1 MKYGKSIR
9 VYLADGIA
17 TGIKHAEIVN
27 WTGQAISCPRKRV
40 NELKE
45 WPESKSPGV
54 YFLLGE
60 DPERNIPMVYIG
72 ESENVYDR
80 LTSHT
85 AKKEFWRE
93 VVFFTNKDENLTKA
107 HIRYLE
113 SRLVQHANKVGRSQI
128 ENGNAPQLP
137 TIPRSDR
144 DAMEEFMDNIQVL
157 MGVLGHRF
165 LEPIYSLNIQSIV
178 NSKALDQTADIPLNL
193 NYRKLTA
200 QALLTDEGVVVLKG
214 SEALDQIKE
223 TLTPGYKKIKQDL
236 IDSGGLTKS
245 GDKLILQVD
254 YLFNSPSAAAGILI
268 GQASNGRVLWK
279 DASGRTIAQIEEEGT
294 T

>member
-1 MKYGKSIR
+1 MSYGKSIR

-27 WTGQAISCPRKRV
+27 WTGQAISCPRKRI

-60 DPERNIPMVYIG
+60 DVERDMPLIYIG
-72 ESENVYDR
+72 ESENVYER
-80 LTSHT
+80 IAIHSV
-85 AKKEFWRE
+85 KKEFWRE

-113 SRLVQHANKVGRSQI
+113 SRLVQHTNQVNRAQM
-128 ENGNAPQLP
+128 ENGNSPQLP

-144 DAMEEFMDNIQVL
+144 DAMEEFMANIRVL

-165 LEPIYSLNIQSIV
+165 LEPIYSDTNNAS
-178 NSKALDQTADIPLNL
+178 SESTALVKTNDISLTL

-200 QALLTDEGVVVLKG
+200 NALLTDEGVVVLKG
-214 SEALDQIKE
+214 SEASGDMNKALS
-223 TLTPGYKKIKQDL
+223 PGYKKIKQNL
-236 IDSGGLTKS
+236 LDSG
-245 GDKLILQVD
+245 KLMPRGGKFILEVD
-254 YLFNSPSAAAGILI
+254 YLFNSPSAAAAVLI
-268 GQASNGRVLWK
+268 GRASNGRVLWK
-279 DASGRTIAQIEEEGT
+279 NDLGQTIAQIEEAVHT
-294 T
+294 

>member
-1 MKYGKSIR
+1 MYYGKSIR

-27 WTGQAISCPRKRV
+27 WTGQAISCPRKRIS
-40 NELKE
+40 ELKE

-60 DPERNIPMVYIG
+60 DLEYDIPLIYIG
-72 ESENVYDR
+72 ESENVHER
-80 LTSHT
+80 LSIHGV
-85 AKKEFWRE
+85 KKEFWRE

-113 SRLVQHANKVGRSQI
+113 SRLVQQANHVNRSKL
-128 ENGNAPQLP
+128 ENGNSHQLP

-144 DAMEEFMDNIQVL
+144 DAMEEFIGNIRVL

-165 LEPIYSLNIQSIV
+165 LEPIVSERDSSNKTTDESVIADNIPLSLNYKKL
-178 NSKALDQTADIPLNL
+178 KASAV
-193 NYRKLTA
+193 
-200 QALLTDEGVVVLKG
+200 LTDEGVVVLKG
-214 SEALDQIKE
+214 SEALPQIKE
-223 TLTPGYKKIKQDL
+223 TLTPGYKKIKRNL
-236 IDSGGLTKS
+236 VDSGKLTEEN
-245 GDKLILQVD
+245 GKLILQVD

-279 DASGRTIAQIEEEGT
+279 DRNGRTIAQIEEEAQ
-294 T
+294 